1 MLGYEQE
8 EKGEGQIL
16 KIAFSVTSRALCQN
30 FQTRD
35 AAAIELYS
43 EKWYS
48 SIAMCAIY
56 NSTRVKKGGGG
67 ITK

>member
-43 EKWYS
+43 EK
-48 SIAMCAIY
+48 
-56 NSTRVKKGGGG
+56 
-67 ITK
+67 